1 MRNTKIKMVQHTVF
15 FRRNE
20 IFRTILIWKI
30 SFSQRGLSHRYANY
44 LLCGTPTPGRR
55 LLPNLEWAGACH
67 EPREITI
74 WKCSNKILKNK
85 QTKITRKIDLPVS
98 NDRSRIP
105 RAKSASLCPSDIPL
119 AAFQRL
125 YSGEIRA
132 EFKISPFFSSFKG
145 NKRRAPQVL
154 ECIWTWRTTRGT
166 PNWSDS
172 GRFLWK

>member
-1 MRNTKIKMVQHTVF
+1 MVFLDVTKYFAQSWYEKYHFLKGDFPIDTLITYYAGRQRPEGGF
-15 FRRNE
+15 FRISNE
-20 IFRTILIWKI
+20 PAPAMSHGK
-30 SFSQRGLSHRYANY
+30 SLSENVQIKFWR
-44 LLCGTPTPGRR
+44 
-55 LLPNLEWAGACH
+55 
-67 EPREITI
+67 I
-74 WKCSNKILKNK
+74 NK